1 MDSSILAIEKER
13 IIRSVLEKYYSN
25 NDEDILFL
33 IKTLLRKEMTDILM
47 AEEIDKVDSI
57 ELNQKQ
63 VILVV
68 GVNGVGKTTTSI
80 NLSASLAVLGKKILL
95 IDLDPQGNATT
106 GVGFNKGDIERS
118 VYEVFNG
125 SCEIEDA
132 ILNTKFKNLSILPS
146 SLQLAGIDI
155 ELLEKGREDPTFQK
169 AFQLRDKLNAV
180 REYYDYIII
189 DCPPTLGLITTNALT
204 ASDSVIIPVQCEF
217 FALEGITQLL
227 NAIML
232 TQKKLNP
239 SLKLEGVLLTMFD
252 SKTNLGI
259 EVIEEIRSY
268 FKEKV
273 YTTIIPRLI
282 RLAEAPSHGKPIIA
296 YDPKS
301 KGSQAY
307 LNLAREVIERNG
319 NA

>member
-1 MDSSILAIEKER
+1 MGK
-13 IIRSVLEKYYSN
+13 IISLV
-25 NDEDILFL
+25 
-33 IKTLLRKEMTDILM
+33 
-47 AEEIDKVDSI
+47 
-57 ELNQKQ
+57 NQK
-63 VILVV
+63 
-68 GVNGVGKTTTSI
+68 GGVGKTTTSI
-80 NLSASLAVLGKKILL
+80 NLSASLSLEGKKVLL

-106 GVGFNKGDIERS
+106 GVGFNKGDIEKS
-118 VYEVFNG
+118 VYDIFNDN
-125 SCEIEDA
+125 EKIEDV
-132 ILNTKFKNLSILPS
+132 ILKTKFKNLDLLPS
-146 SLQLAGIDI
+146 TLQLAGIDI
-155 ELLEKGREDPTFQK
+155 ELIEKGKDNPGFQK
-169 AFQLRDKLNAV
+169 AFQFKSKVDSIKDR
-180 REYYDYIII
+180 YDYIII
-189 DCPPTLGLITTNALT
+189 DCPPSLGLITTNALA

-232 TQKKLNP
+232 TKKKLNP
-239 SLKLEGVLLTMFD
+239 NLKLEGVLLTMFD
-252 SKTNLGI
+252 SKTNLSI

-301 KGSQAY
+301 RGSLAY
-307 LNLAREVIERNG
+307 LNLAKEVIERNG